1 MEQSATPPTT
11 PTPTSGASAPVAA
24 PPPNAAPPSN
34 GAQPAASGS
43 EPSKL
48 PVPEGLDPAFWDETS
63 GLKAADLAAHLSEL
77 RAFKAA
83 EDSKRSQAV
92 GDPEKF
98 ELKLPEGW
106 KPPVEGMDFQLDP
119 DDELVA
125 IGREIGA
132 KDGWSQQK
140 FEENVAL
147 VAKVRIAQAQQH
159 EQRLAA
165 TIAETKQVLGPK
177 TDERIAAVEQWV
189 AAVMGPKVYE
199 QIKPGLQ
206 HHLLV
211 IGFEN
216 AMRHASSGGAPAYSQ
231 TGRAPAPSDMTD
243 DEWNKLSLTE
253 RLSRSI
259 AREKRVA

>member
-1 MEQSATPPTT
+1 M
-11 PTPTSGASAPVAA
+11 
-24 PPPNAAPPSN
+24 
-34 GAQPAASGS
+34 QPDASGS

-83 EDSKRSQAV
+83 EDSKRAAV
-92 GDPEKF
+92 PDDPSKY
-98 ELKLPEGW
+98 ELKLPDDW
-106 KPPVEGMDFQLDP
+106 KPPVEGVEFQFNP
-119 DDELVA
+119 DDPMVGLGRQIAQSLGLDQSGFEKVVGIYAQSVVA
-125 IGREIGA
+125 AE
-132 KDGWSQQK
+132 QQHQ
-140 FEENVAL
+140 A
-147 VAKVRIAQAQQH
+147 RIAAAVAQSK
-159 EQRLAA
+159 E
-165 TIAETKQVLGPK
+165 KLGPK
-177 TDERIAAVEQWV
+177 ADERISAVEQWV
-189 AAVMGPKVYE
+189 AAVMGPQVYE
-199 QIKPGLQ
+199 QLKPGLA
-206 HHLLV
+206 HHDLV
-211 IGFEN
+211 VGIEK